1 MAETIGFDI
10 TADKDDLAAQAQAD
24 QKLLATIVDA
34 LAGEDRA
41 ARQAAAGVVHEVAL
55 HHPALLKPY
64 AEELADALH
73 RPESQTRWEVLG
85 VFERLVGV
93 DARLVDKALPGAEAA
108 LHDEESGVVRLA
120 AFRLLCAYG
129 ATTEKRSERVWP
141 LVDEAI
147 RCYHGDAEFPAMLS
161 SVFRLTSGGSS
172 DAVKI
177 AAAERLAF
185 DAENRKGLIGRR
197 AKQIVACAPK
207 KRGRKKS

>member
-1 MAETIGFDI
+1 MAETSGFDP
-10 TADKDDLAAQAQAD
+10 TADKHDLAEKAQTD
-24 QKLLATIVDA
+24 TKLLASIVDA

-41 ARQAAAGVVHEVAL
+41 ARQVAAGVVHEVAL
-55 HHPALLKPY
+55 HQPVLLKPY
-64 AEELADALH
+64 ADELADALH

-129 ATTEKRSERVWP
+129 STTEKRSERVWP

-161 SVFRLTSGGSS
+161 SVYRLTSGSAS
-172 DAVKI
+172 DEVKL

-197 AKQIVACAPK
+197 ARQIVECAPK
-207 KRGRKKS
+207 KRGRKKA